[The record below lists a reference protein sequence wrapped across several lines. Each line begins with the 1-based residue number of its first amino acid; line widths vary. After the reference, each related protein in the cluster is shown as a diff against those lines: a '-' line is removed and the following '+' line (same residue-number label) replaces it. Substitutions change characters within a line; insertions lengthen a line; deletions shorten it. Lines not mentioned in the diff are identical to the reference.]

1 MLDVGRSM
9 FDVNPLN
16 SNSVNKLNKQ
26 PSIDSH
32 GLDDAGK
39 LEACDIPQDRYRV
52 FIQDVADAFFET
64 NIQGDFVFFN
74 DALCRIFGYAR
85 EEIEHKNFRHF
96 MDSTNAEYAFDSFNK
111 MFETGKGVN
120 NILWEISRK
129 DGETRIIEINANL
142 LEDTNGVKVGFQ
154 GIARDV
160 TDKVKAE
167 QALKASENRIQEQYL
182 ASRMAEQRYRSF
194 MEFLPVP
201 VFVFNMDGTVS
212 YLNPAFEKTFGWTLR
227 ELEGKQISFVPDDQK
242 DKTRQGI
249 QQLFENKRI
258 TGFKTQRFTKNGKI
272 LDIVLDGA
280 IFYDKDNQPA
290 GQVVT
295 LQDVTQENRGFRINQ
310 ALFRIAQA
318 LYQFR
323 GLDER
328 LQFIAREVKELI
340 DCSGA
345 MVILVDHNTNEFF
358 FHEASFESEIT
369 GQKIKEIRF
378 PLDKGVAGEV
388 YRTGKPLIVNDTSD
402 SPHFFKQVDDQADMQ
417 THSMLDVPIHIEDR
431 LIGVLCIVNKR
442 GGPFDQTDVDLV
454 SAIAN
459 MVALPIENA
468 RINEA
473 LGKSYKNVKNLNRA
487 KDRVIHHLS
496 HELKTPLSVLSA
508 SLNLMKK
515 RYQGP
520 DSAGLSKILDR
531 AERNL
536 DRILDMQYQIE
547 DIMDRRDYQSHR
559 VLSSMLDACQD
570 ELEAMVA
577 EETGSEQLTN
587 RLRQRIDT
595 LFGPRNIKTEE
606 IQPGPFLSD
615 LFESL
620 RPRFAHRSFDIE
632 TRFEPSET
640 ILIPPEV
647 LNKIAQGLIR
657 NAIENTPDGS
667 RIVISLTQGSKGP
680 EFAVQDYGVG
690 ISEDNQRLIF
700 ENYFTAYETSQYA
713 SRKPYDFNAGGK
725 GFDLI
730 RIRIFSERYHFKL
743 KMTSKRCPH
752 LKSDQDSG
760 PGSIAAC
767 EHCKKDEDCLSSG
780 TTMTVLFRSSKDYLP
795 E

>member
-1 MLDVGRSM
+1 
-9 FDVNPLN
+9 
-16 SNSVNKLNKQ
+16 LNKR
-26 PSIDSH
+26 SSHDSR
-32 GLDDAGK
+32 GLDGAGT

-74 DALCRIFGYAR
+74 DALCRIFGHSR
-85 EEIEHKNFRHF
+85 EEIERQNFRHF
-96 MDSTNAEYAFDSFNK
+96 MDSSNAEYAFDSFNK

-129 DGETRIIEINANL
+129 DGGTRILEINANL
-142 LEDTNGVKVGFQ
+142 LEDTNGTKVGFQ

-160 TDKVKAE
+160 TDKVNAE
-167 QALKASENRIQEQYL
+167 RALKTSEKRAQEQYI

-194 MEFLPVP
+194 MKFLPFP

-212 YLNPAFEKTFGWTLR
+212 YLNPAFEKTFGWTLD
-227 ELEGKQISFVPDDQK
+227 ELKGKQISFVPDDQK
-242 DKTRQGI
+242 KKTRLGI
-249 QQLFENKRI
+249 QQLLENKKI
-258 TGFKTQRFTKNGKI
+258 TGFETQRLTKDGKL

-280 IFYDKDNQPA
+280 IFYDKNNQPA

-295 LQDVTQENRGFRINQ
+295 LQDVTQENRGARINQ

-328 LQFIAREVKELI
+328 LQFIAKEVKELI
-340 DCSGA
+340 DGSGA
-345 MVILVDHNTNEFF
+345 MVILVDHKTEEFF
-358 FHEASFESEIT
+358 FREAAFESEIT

-378 PLDKGVAGEV
+378 PLNKGVAGEV
-388 YRTGKPLIVNDTSD
+388 YRTGKPLIVNNTSD
-402 SPHFFKQVDDQADMQ
+402 SPHFFKQVDDQAGMQ

-431 LIGVLCIVNKR
+431 MIGVLCIVNKR
-442 GGPFDQTDVDLV
+442 GGPFDQTDVDLM

-473 LGKSYKNVKNLNRA
+473 LRKSYENVTNLNRA

-496 HELKTPLSVLSA
+496 HELKTPVSVLSA
-508 SLNLMKK
+508 SLNLLKK

-520 DSAGLSKILDR
+520 DSTGLSKILDR

-536 DRILDMQYQIE
+536 NRILDMQYKIE
-547 DIMDRRDYQSHR
+547 DIMDRRDYRSHR
-559 VLSSMLDACQD
+559 MLSSLLDVCQD

-577 EETGSEQLTN
+577 DEVGSERFTD
-587 RLRQRIDT
+587 RLRQRMDS
-595 LFGPRNIKTEE
+595 LFGPRNMISEE
-606 IQPGPFLSD
+606 IKPGSFLLN
-615 LFESL
+615 LFELL

-632 TRFEPSET
+632 TRFDPTEA

-647 LNKIAQGLIR
+647 LTKIAEGLIR
-657 NAIENTPDGS
+657 NAIENTPDGG

-680 EFAVQDYGVG
+680 EFLVQDFGVG

-743 KMTSKRCPH
+743 KMSSKRCPH
-752 LKSDQDSG
+752 LADDQDSG

-767 EHCKKDEDCLSSG
+767 EYCKKDVDCLSSG
-780 TTMTVLFRSSKDYLP
+780 TTMRVLFQSSKDYGNITQKKVGAAADG
-795 E
+795 

>member
-1 MLDVGRSM
+1 M
-9 FDVNPLN
+9 
-16 SNSVNKLNKQ
+16 NKQ
-26 PSIDSH
+26 PSIDSR
-32 GLDDAGK
+32 GLDDAAK

-74 DALCRIFGYAR
+74 DALCRIFGYPR
-85 EEIEHKNFRHF
+85 EEIEHQNFRHF
-96 MDSTNAEYAFDSFNK
+96 MDSINAEYAFDSFNK

-129 DGETRIIEINANL
+129 DGETRILEINANL

-160 TDKVKAE
+160 TDKVNAE
-167 QALKASENRIQEQYL
+167 RALKASEKRAQEQYM
-182 ASRMAEQRYRSF
+182 ASRMAEKRYRSF

-227 ELEGKQISFVPDDQK
+227 ELEGKHILFVPEDQK
-242 DKTRQGI
+242 AKTRQGI
-249 QQLFENKRI
+249 QQLFKNKRV
-258 TGFKTQRFTKNGKI
+258 TGFKTQRLTKDGKI

-280 IFYDKDNQPA
+280 IFYDENNQPA

-295 LQDVTQENRGFRINQ
+295 LQDVTQENRGARINQ

-328 LQFIAREVKELI
+328 LEFIAKEVKELI
-340 DCSGA
+340 DSSGA
-345 MVILVDHNTNEFF
+345 MVILVDHKTDEFF
-358 FHEASFESEIT
+358 FREAAFESEVT
-369 GQKIKEIRF
+369 GKKLKEIRF

-388 YRTGKPLIVNDTSD
+388 FRTGKPMIVNDTSN
-402 SPHFFKQVDDQADMQ
+402 SPHIFRKVDDQAGMQ
-417 THSMLDVPIHIEDR
+417 TQSMLDVPIHIEDR
-431 LIGVLCIVNKR
+431 MIGVLCIVNKK
-442 GGPFDQTDVDLV
+442 GGPFDQADVDLM
-454 SAIAN
+454 STIAN

-473 LGKSYKNVKNLNRA
+473 LRKSYENVANLNRA

-496 HELKTPLSVLSA
+496 HELKTPVSVLSA
-508 SLNLMKK
+508 SLNLLKK

-520 DSAGLSKILDR
+520 DATGLSKILDR

-536 DRILDMQYQIE
+536 NRILDMQYEIE
-547 DIMDRRDYQSHR
+547 DIMDRRDYRSHR
-559 VLSSMLDACQD
+559 MLSSLLDVCQD

-577 EETGSEQLTN
+577 DETGSERFTD
-587 RLRQRIDT
+587 RLRHHIDR
-595 LFGPRNIKTEE
+595 LFGPRNVISEE
-606 IQPGPFLSD
+606 IKPGPFLSN
-615 LFESL
+615 LFELL

-632 TRFEPSET
+632 TRFDPTEA

-647 LNKIAQGLIR
+647 LTKIAEGLIR
-657 NAIENTPDGS
+657 NAMENTPDGG
-667 RIVISLTQGSKGP
+667 RIVITLTQGLKGP
-680 EFAVQDYGVG
+680 EFVVQDFGVG

-700 ENYFTAYETSQYA
+700 ENYFTAYETAQYA

-743 KMTSKRCPH
+743 KMSSKRCPH
-752 LKSDQDSG
+752 LAGDQDSG

-767 EHCKKDEDCLSSG
+767 EHCKKDADCLSSG
-780 TTMTVLFRSSKDYLP
+780 TTMRVLFTSSKDYLP
-795 E
+795 G